1 MNATTANTL
10 FAGLYWAWVISEIIV
25 IILTITT
32 RSGGQVQ
39 DRGSLRVLWIVIT
52 ASMFTGG
59 RVAHSN
65 FITFHGAPW
74 LGNLSFAIF
83 LVGLAI
89 RWTAIITLGRSFSV
103 NVAIHATQ
111 TVHKTGLFRF
121 VRHPS
126 YSGMMLIFTAL
137 ALRTASPPA
146 LAIVL
151 IPISAALL
159 YRIHVEETALRG
171 AFGSDYDDYSK
182 ATRRLIPGIY

>member
-1 MNATTANTL
+1 MTANSL
-10 FAGLYWAWVISEIIV
+10 FAALYWAWVISEIIV

-39 DRGSLRVLWIVIT
+39 DRGSLRILWIVIT
-52 ASMFTGG
+52 ASMFGGG
-59 RVAHSN
+59 RLAHSN
-65 FITFHGAPW
+65 FITFNGATW
-74 LGNLSFAIF
+74 LGNISLALFIA
-83 LVGLAI
+83 GLAI

-111 TVHKTGLFRF
+111 TVHKTGLFRY

-137 ALRTASPPA
+137 ALRTGSLLGIAV
-146 LAIVL
+146 VL
-151 IPISAALL
+151 IPISGALL
-159 YRIHVEETALRG
+159 YRIHVEETALRS

-182 ATRRLIPGIY
+182 ATRRLIPGVY